1 MDTKLGMIIKKLF
14 KGIAGGKPHIDN
26 IYRLGGRVPLAKALP
41 FGMQHILA
49 MLVSN
54 WYVTVFAAPWQLF
67 SDALPIRRT
76 VRMSVLLP

>member
-41 FGMQHILA
+41 FGMQHVLA

-54 WYVTVFAAPWQLF
+54 
-67 SDALPIRRT
+67 
-76 VRMSVLLP
+76 